1 MLADRVGSIHF
12 GKNNLERFTKN
23 FDLTPGQ
30 GRHMYT
36 QKRGN
41 LLASPTTGAQRYL
54 HLVGQSNHG
63 MAEGQD
69 ADEHMENVE
78 PGVDADADG
87 HAMDS
92 EIGGSYNQ
100 LVHGFLDEIDVAL
113 RPGHFRGAAALQQ
126 VVPYVLDNIHG
137 GNPSA
142 QTQSAPMLS
151 RNSAVGWQTWH
162 RDTGVVVP
170 QRAVRLKILSNNL
183 RADTRDRT
191 SDGT

>member
-12 GKNNLERFTKN
+12 GKNDMERFTKN

-137 GNPSA
+137 GNPSSTNA
-142 QTQSAPMLS
+142 KCAY
-151 RNSAVGWQTWH
+151 AVQELCRRLANMALGY
-162 RDTGVVVP
+162 GVVVP